1 MKRLKD
7 TLRDIA
13 RYPSAIAGLL
23 IVLALIV
30 FSIYTMITIP
40 YKEAI
45 YLWRG
50 TEAAVYKN
58 PRNARPTWFNWFL
71 KDKLPVSFDVI
82 AGEDE
87 DFTKEGNLGFCV
99 NNHN

>member
-1 MKRLKD
+1 MKKFRD
-7 TLRDIA
+7 TLKDIA

-50 TEAAVYKN
+50 TETAVYKN
-58 PRNARPTWFNWFL
+58 P
-71 KDKLPVSFDVI
+71 KK
-82 AGEDE
+82 
-87 DFTKEGNLGFCV
+87 C
-99 NNHN
+99 